1 MDEGL
6 AGLAAGYG
14 FDGPAVGLGR
24 AVKGEEV
31 NTGFEVA
38 VPLAMLNRH
47 GLVAGATG
55 TGKTKTIQGLAG
67 RLSDA
72 GVPCFVADMKGD
84 VSGMA
89 EPGEAN
95 DKVTARVQQLQA
107 PWDPHPSP
115 VELLTLSGDPAV
127 GVPVRASVSE
137 FGAQLLAKVLELG
150 DVQTSVLNLVFH
162 YADAN
167 GLLLA
172 DLKDLREVLKFLG
185 TEEGQAAVADLG
197 GVAKPTLGVL
207 LRKLVELEEQGVAGL
222 FGEPA
227 FDVNDLLRTDPSGKG
242 MVTLLELADVA
253 DRPRVFSTFMM
264 WLLAELFE
272 TLPEVGDTDR
282 PKLVFFFDEAHL
294 LFDGASKA
302 FVDQVQRTVRLIR
315 SKGVGVFFI
324 TQLPQDLPDEVLA
337 QLGNRVQHA
346 LRAITPKDAAAIDKT
361 VQTYPMTEVY
371 DLASALTSLG
381 VGEAVVTVLS
391 PDGVPTP
398 VAWTRLYPP
407 QSRMAPA
414 DPATIQ
420 AAVAG
425 SALHDRYAQLVDP
438 DSAYERLTARLQQA
452 EADKQVEAD
461 KPISP
466 PKPAP
471 RAPEPARRSPAP
483 KGGVDTHDLIQV
495 GKMAL
500 RFMNTPAGREIQR
513 SIFGVLRKRR

>member
-1 MDEGL
+1 
-6 AGLAAGYG
+6 
-14 FDGPAVGLGR
+14 
-24 AVKGEEV
+24 
-31 NTGFEVA
+31 
-38 VPLAMLNRH
+38 
-47 GLVAGATG
+47 
-55 TGKTKTIQGLAG
+55 
-67 RLSDA
+67 
-72 GVPCFVADMKGD
+72 
-84 VSGMA
+84 
-89 EPGEAN
+89 
-95 DKVTARVQQLQA
+95 
-107 PWDPHPSP
+107 
-115 VELLTLSGDPAV
+115 VELLTLSGDPAK

-137 FGAQLLAKVLELG
+137 FGAPLLAKVLDLN
-150 DVQTSVLNLVFH
+150 DVQTSVLSLVFH

-167 GLLLA
+167 GLLLV

-185 TEEGQAAVADLG
+185 TDAGQAAVAELG

-207 LRKLVELEEQGVAGL
+207 LRKLVELEELGVAGL

-227 FDVNDLLRTDPSGKG
+227 FDVNDLLRTDPAGRG

-272 TLPEVGDTDR
+272 TLPEVGDLDK

-294 LFDGASKA
+294 LFDSASKA
-302 FVDQVQRTVRLIR
+302 FVEQVQRTVRLIR

-391 PDGVPTP
+391 PNGVPTP

-414 DPATIQ
+414 EPPTVQ
-420 AAVAG
+420 AAIAA
-425 SALHDRYAQLVDP
+425 SAIHARYGQVVDP
-438 DSAYERLTARLQQA
+438 DSAYERLTAKLQQS
-452 EADKQVEAD
+452 EAD
-461 KPISP
+461 KPIP
-466 PKPAP
+466 TPKPAP
-471 RAPEPARRSPAP
+471 APDREPARRAPAP
-483 KGGVDTHDLIQV
+483 QAGVDSHDLIQV

-513 SIFGVLRKRR
+513 SIFGVLRKKR

>member
-14 FDGPAVGLGR
+14 FSEPAVGLGR

-31 NTGFEVA
+31 ATGFEVA

-55 TGKTKTIQGLAG
+55 TGKTKTVQGLAG

-89 EPGEAN
+89 KPGEAS
-95 DKVTARVQQLQA
+95 DKVAARIEQLKA
-107 PWDPHPSP
+107 PWEPHASP
-115 VELLTLSGDPAV
+115 VELLTLSGDPAK

-137 FGAQLLAKVLELG
+137 FGAPLLSKVLDLN
-150 DVQTSVLNLVFH
+150 DTQTSVLSLVFH

-167 GLLLA
+167 GLLLV

-185 TEEGQAAVADLG
+185 TDEGQAAVTELG

-253 DRPRVFSTFMM
+253 ERPRVFSTFMM

-272 TLPEVGDTDR
+272 ALPEVGDLDR

-391 PDGVPTP
+391 PTGVPTP

-407 QSRMAPA
+407 QSPMAPA

-420 AAVAG
+420 AAMAG
-425 SALHDRYAQLVDP
+425 SAIHARYREAVDP

-452 EADKQVEAD
+452 QA
-461 KPISP
+461 
-466 PKPAP
+466 PAP
-471 RAPEPARRSPAP
+471 APNREPEREREPAREPARRAPAP
-483 KGGVDTHDLIQV
+483 QGGVDTHDLMQM

-500 RFMNTPAGREIQR
+500 RFMNTPAGRQIQR
-513 SIFGVLRKRR
+513 SIFGTLRKRR

>member
-1 MDEGL
+1 
-6 AGLAAGYG
+6 
-14 FDGPAVGLGR
+14 
-24 AVKGEEV
+24 
-31 NTGFEVA
+31 
-38 VPLAMLNRH
+38 
-47 GLVAGATG
+47 
-55 TGKTKTIQGLAG
+55 
-67 RLSDA
+67 
-72 GVPCFVADMKGD
+72 
-84 VSGMA
+84 MA
-89 EPGEAN
+89 EPGEASG
-95 DKVTARVQQLQA
+95 KVAERIEQLKVL
-107 PWDPHPSP
+107 WDPHPCP
-115 VELLTLSGDPAV
+115 VELLTLSGDPAK

-137 FGAQLLAKVLELG
+137 FGAPLLAKVLDLN
-150 DVQTSVLNLVFH
+150 DVQTSVLSLVFH

-167 GLLLA
+167 GLLLV

-185 TEEGQAAVADLG
+185 TEAGQAAVADLG

-227 FDVNDLLRTDPSGKG
+227 FDVNDLLRTDPTGRG

-272 TLPEVGDTDR
+272 TLPEVGDLDK

-302 FVDQVQRTVRLIR
+302 FVEQVQRTVRLIR

-420 AAVAG
+420 TAIAG
-425 SALHDRYAQLVDP
+425 SAIHARYGQLVDP

-452 EADKQVEAD
+452 EADK
-461 KPISP
+461 PIP
-466 PKPAP
+466 VPAP
-471 RAPEPARRSPAP
+471 GPDREPSRRAPAP